1 MRPPR
6 TPSERQRDLYRLAE
20 SQGGYFT
27 TKQAEAL
34 GYTSNKR
41 IYHVRA
47 GNWIREHRGIYR
59 LALFPE
65 PERSDLIL
73 WWLWSRDRSHEPKG
87 IFSHRTALSLHELTD
102 LMPAKIDLTVPK
114 GFRRG
119 APVPEVLRLHYADVP
134 SSDREVM
141 DGVPVTKAL
150 RTVLDLWGKGHT
162 PKPLL
167 LSAYREGLRRGLIS
181 KTEVRRAAAD
191 PDWKETMQALEKGK
205 GR

>member
-1 MRPPR
+1 MPGPEP
-6 TPSERQRDLYRLAE
+6 PSERQRRLYQLAE
-20 SQGGYFT
+20 RQGGYFT
-27 TKQAEAL
+27 TKQAAAL

-41 IYHVRA
+41 VYHVRA

-59 LALFPE
+59 LALFPA

-73 WWLWSRDRSHEPKG
+73 WWLWSRDRSDEPKG
-87 IFSHRTALSLHELTD
+87 VFSHRTALTLHELTD

-119 APVPEVLRLHYADVP
+119 TPIPKVLRLHYAAVP

-150 RTVLDLWGKGHT
+150 RTVLDLWGEGDT

-167 LSAYREGLRRGLIS
+167 AAAFQEGVRRGIITRS
-181 KTEVRRAAAD
+181 EVRRAAAD
-191 PDWKETMQALEKGK
+191 PDWEQTIRALEKGR

>member
-1 MRPPR
+1 MPAPQP
-6 TPSERQRDLYRLAE
+6 PSERQRRLYQLAE
-20 SQGGYFT
+20 KQGGYFT
-27 TKQAEAL
+27 AKQAEAL

-41 IYHVRA
+41 VYHVRA

-73 WWLWSRDRSHEPKG
+73 WWLWSRDRSDEPKG
-87 IFSHRTALSLHELTD
+87 VFSHRTALSLHELTD
-102 LMPAKIDLTVPK
+102 LMPARIDLTVPK

-119 APVPEVLRLHYADVP
+119 APIPKVLRLHYAAVP
-134 SSDREVM
+134 SSDRELM

-150 RTVLDLWGKGHT
+150 RTVLDLWGEGDT

-167 LSAYREGLRRGLIS
+167 ISAFQEGLRRGLITR
-181 KTEVRRAAAD
+181 TEVRRAAAD
-191 PDWKETMQALEKGK
+191 PNWTEAMRALGK
-205 GR
+205 GRGR

>member
-1 MRPPR
+1 MPR
-6 TPSERQRDLYRLAE
+6 HPSPTERQRDLYQLADR
-20 SQGGYFT
+20 QGGYFT
-27 TKQAEAL
+27 AKQAEAF

-41 IYHVRA
+41 VYHVRA
-47 GNWIREHRGIYR
+47 GNWVREYRGIYR
-59 LALFPE
+59 LALFPG

-73 WWLWSRDRSHEPKG
+73 WWLWSRDRSDEPNG
-87 IFSHRTALSLHELTD
+87 VFSHRTALSLHELTD
-102 LMPAKIDLTVPK
+102 LMPARIDLTVPK

-119 APVPEVLRLHYADVP
+119 APIPKVLRLHYAAVP

-150 RTVLDLWGKGHT
+150 RTVLDLWGEGDT

-167 LSAYREGLRRGLIS
+167 AAAFQEGVRRGIITRS
-181 KTEVRRAAAD
+181 EVRRAAAD
-191 PDWKETMQALEKGK
+191 PDWKQTIRALEKGR